1 MQFLTE
7 IIENKQVAPGYY
19 FMKLSA
25 PEVACRALPGQF
37 LHVRVNTGTYPL
49 LRRPLSLHE
58 IDSKHGSVSLL
69 YQVRGAGT
77 ELLSQKTAGE
87 KIDVMGPL
95 GKGFNLDF
103 SGEEAVLVG
112 GGIGIAPLYPLA
124 GGLISSGKSVTVLIG
139 SRSVES
145 VLAVDKF
152 SAIGCRVRVST
163 NDGTEGLKGYVTE
176 LFEDYLMKTDV
187 DYVYA
192 CGPGPMLA
200 EIEKSCAKRQIP
212 GQVSLEEYM
221 GCGVGACLS
230 CACEKEGTDEKKY
243 LKVCTDGP
251 VFTMGEVKLN
261 REP

>member
-1 MQFLTE
+1 L
-7 IIENKQVAPGYY
+7 PGG
-19 FMKLSA
+19 A
-25 PEVACRALPGQF
+25 GQF
-37 LHVRVNTGTYPL
+37 LHVRVNNGLYPL

-58 IDSKHGSVSLL
+58 INPDKGIVGLL
-69 YQVRGAGT
+69 FQVRGVGT
-77 ELLSQKTAGE
+77 ELLSQKKAGE

-103 SGEEAVLVG
+103 PGEKAVLVG

-124 GGLISSGKSVTVLIG
+124 DRLVASGKRVTALIG
-139 SRSVES
+139 NRSAES

-152 SAIGCRVRVST
+152 TAIGCQVQVST
-163 NDGTEGLKGYVTE
+163 NDGTKGLKGYVTE
-176 LFEDYLMKTDV
+176 LLEEYLMKTAA

-230 CACEKEGTDEKKY
+230 CACEREGVDDQKY

-251 VFTMGEVKLN
+251 VFTLGEVKLN
-261 REP
+261 HEA